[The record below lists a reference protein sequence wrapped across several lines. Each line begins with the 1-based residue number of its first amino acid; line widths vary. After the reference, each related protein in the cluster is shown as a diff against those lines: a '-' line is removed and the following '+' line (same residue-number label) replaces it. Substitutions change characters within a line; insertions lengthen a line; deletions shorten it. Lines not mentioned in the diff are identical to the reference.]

1 MQPNLTIF
9 PDPSVYPDDGP
20 TVARPNLVVDAR
32 PKSVVAIGEEAARVV
47 GGMDA
52 ALLRDA
58 LGALAKL
65 PRADVG
71 KQRIVL
77 IDTEHRA
84 FVGLDVN
91 ESAIMLAE
99 AGIVALTD
107 VEARKVGFHPAD
119 RSALDRFHRD
129 GVLVADIPVESIKC
143 AALDNAA
150 VREKFRDFGARAPDD
165 VVPAKTLRRRQRL
178 AARARR

>member
-1 MQPNLTIF
+1 MQPNVTIF
-9 PDPSVYPDDGP
+9 PDPPVYPDDGP
-20 TVARPNLVVDAR
+20 TIAR
-32 PKSVVAIGEEAARVV
+32 PKSVVEIGEAV
-47 GGMDA
+47 GLVRGMDA
-52 ALLRDA
+52 TLLRDA
-58 LGALAKL
+58 LGALSKL
-65 PRADVG
+65 PRAENG
-71 KQRIVL
+71 KQRVVL

-119 RSALDRFHRD
+119 RIALDRFHRD
-129 GVLVADIPVESIKC
+129 GILVADIPVESIRL
-143 AALDNAA
+143 AANDNAA
-150 VREKFRDFGARAPDD
+150 ARQKFREFGARAPDD

-178 AARARR
+178 AARAGR

>member
-9 PDPSVYPDDGP
+9 PVNPPVYPDDGP
-20 TVARPNLVVDAR
+20 TVARP
-32 PKSVVAIGEEAARVV
+32 KSVVEIGEAVDLV

-107 VEARKVGFHPAD
+107 VEARRVGFHPAD
-119 RSALDRFHRD
+119 RIALDRFRRD
-129 GVLVADIPVESIKC
+129 GVLVADIPVESIRC
-143 AALDNAA
+143 AALDKAA
-150 VREKFRDFGARAPDD
+150 ARQKFRDFGARAPDD
-165 VVPAKTLRRRQRL
+165 VVPEKTLRRQQRL
-178 AARARR
+178 AARAAANR